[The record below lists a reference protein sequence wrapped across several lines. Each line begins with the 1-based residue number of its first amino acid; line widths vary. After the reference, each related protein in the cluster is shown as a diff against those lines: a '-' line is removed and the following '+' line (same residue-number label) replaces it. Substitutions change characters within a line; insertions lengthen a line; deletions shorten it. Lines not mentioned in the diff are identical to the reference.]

1 MKEYTKIGEIVT
13 THGIKGGIKIY
24 PITSDIE
31 RFFELGKV
39 YIGKDKVEATV
50 DKVSINKNMVVLS
63 LKEYGNIN
71 DVLGFV
77 KSFIYVDDEDRIE
90 LPEDYYFYHD
100 LIGSRV
106 YDEERKEL
114 GELIDIIETLA
125 NDVYVIK
132 NKEKEFMVPAV
143 KEFIID
149 VDVDNKKL
157 VVKLIE
163 GML

>member
-24 PITSDIE
+24 PITSDID
-31 RFFELGKV
+31 RFFELEKV

-50 DKVSINKNMVVLS
+50 DKVSITKNMVVLT

-71 DVLGFV
+71 EVLGFV

-90 LPEDYYFYHD
+90 LPEDHYFYHD
-100 LIGSRV
+100 IIGSSV
-106 YDEERKEL
+106 FDEEGEKL
-114 GELIDIIETLA
+114 GEIVNVIETLA
-125 NDVYVIK
+125 NDVYVVK
-132 NKEKEFMVPAV
+132 KDDKEFMIPAV
-143 KEFIID
+143 KEFILH
-149 VDVDNKKL
+149 VDVDSKKL
-157 VVKLIE
+157 IVKLIE